1 VSPEGARA
9 GPVGHFS
16 LSRAFLREYLDG
28 VAVAPFPRV
37 TADLPTTMFWAATL
51 GADAEASPLVR
62 RVPPSLV
69 VVNVFVV
76 VLAAVFFCGLRGMLH
91 RTVDRYRRPF
101 SPVVE
106 TWLGLLVAVGWGVL
120 ANDFRA
126 VVPGVTF
133 VPDAP
138 GGRGRGRILAGG
150 LSTLERL
157 VCHGVPDGSV
167 DHLG

>member
-37 TADLPTTMFWAATL
+37 TADLPTTMFSAATL

-76 VLAAVFFCGLRGMLH
+76 VLAAVFFCGLRGMLR
-91 RTVDRYRRPF
+91 RTVDRYRRSSRRGSDCLWPSAGVCWRTTSGRS
-101 SPVVE
+101 SPVS
-106 TWLGLLVAVGWGVL
+106 
-120 ANDFRA
+120 RSSRM
-126 VVPGVTF
+126 P
-133 VPDAP
+133 P